1 MFMNF
6 LKWSKLYA
14 HSAYFVFQE
23 AKYVLEN
30 YFIMGDNG
38 YQMRL
43 KKILCI
49 QAYEEA
55 LDRIMYI
62 TCDPDLGWTLSQAIF
77 EILEAN

>member
-1 MFMNF
+1 
-6 LKWSKLYA
+6 
-14 HSAYFVFQE
+14 
-23 AKYVLEN
+23 
-30 YFIMGDNG
+30 MGDNG

-55 LDRIMYI
+55 LDRMMYI

>member
-1 MFMNF
+1 
-6 LKWSKLYA
+6 
-14 HSAYFVFQE
+14 
-23 AKYVLEN
+23 
-30 YFIMGDNG
+30 MGDNG

-77 EILEAN
+77 EILEATCNDSSILIPENPVFFFSS

>member
-1 MFMNF
+1 
-6 LKWSKLYA
+6 
-14 HSAYFVFQE
+14 
-23 AKYVLEN
+23 
-30 YFIMGDNG
+30 MGDNG

-77 EILEAN
+77 EILEAT